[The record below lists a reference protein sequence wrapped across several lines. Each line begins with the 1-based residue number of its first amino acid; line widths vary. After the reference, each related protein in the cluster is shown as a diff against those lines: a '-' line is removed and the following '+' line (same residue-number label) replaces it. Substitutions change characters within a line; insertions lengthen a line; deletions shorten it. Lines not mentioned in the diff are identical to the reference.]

1 MLCTTLH
8 IQTISRG
15 ERRHKIERSRAGRDG
30 RSTARGRAL
39 EKIQFL
45 SNQDAGAR
53 EDGAVHAELEMKEM
67 MGIEKDMGEERVE
80 GQEGKGCRRR

>member
-1 MLCTTLH
+1 MFMSTKKP
-8 IQTISRG
+8 IFAINFAAWSQD
-15 ERRHKIERSRAGRDG
+15 RAITGRQG
-30 RSTARGRAL
+30 RSIYRGRAL

-80 GQEGKGCRRR
+80 G

>member
-1 MLCTTLH
+1 MYHTTY
-8 IQTISRG
+8 TDNFERG
-15 ERRHKIERSRAGRDG
+15 EASQDRAITGRQG
-30 RSTARGRAL
+30 RSIYRGRAL

-67 MGIEKDMGEERVE
+67 MGIEKDMGEERVVE

>member
-1 MLCTTLH
+1 MYHTTY
-8 IQTISRG
+8 TDNFERG
-15 ERRHKIERSRAGRDG
+15 EASQDRAITGRQG
-30 RSTARGRAL
+30 RSIYRGRAL